1 SDDVYLLDQDQEDDD
16 DEVYND
22 GSSDTLNGCLDDV
35 KDDYTECLGWNKY
48 KDCCYCDDADD
59 EVVFDRIDAS
69 RAAWSFKRLIPKV
82 EYDVFGSMNAFYR
95 RFDEVGVIGLIYD
108 Y

>member
-16 DEVYND
+16 EVYND
-22 GSSDTLNGCLDDV
+22 GSSDTLKGCLDEV

-48 KDCCYCDDADD
+48 KDCCYCDDDADD

-69 RAAWSFKRLIPKV
+69 RAA
-82 EYDVFGSMNAFYR
+82 
-95 RFDEVGVIGLIYD
+95 
-108 Y
+108 